1 MSVVETPFKR
11 VVNSGARLF
20 IQKAMKYNRS
30 RKLKQVETG
39 EKIARN
45 STKETFT
52 GSFKGTEKSLQNKCL
67 RNTAKNTTK
76 TTVKS
81 ANKFTA
87 KTTATTS
94 TVKLD
99 HCLCER
105 R

>member
-39 EKIARN
+39 EKIAR
-45 STKETFT
+45 
-52 GSFKGTEKSLQNKCL
+52 TEKSLQNKCL